1 MIFIFETICVC
12 FCWTFSTLA
21 LHDCNDM
28 PMVGHFGVDETR
40 ELVFRR
46 YRWPHLCNF
55 VEGYKCSCNALCQI
69 EESATLTILVTMTI
83 ANSSQL
89 VGVYLFGFHCRSDSL
104 VFHESMPFGCT
115 SLHQRLSIV
124 KRRRSMHVVKLKSP
138 PH

>member
-1 MIFIFETICVC
+1 
-12 FCWTFSTLA
+12 
-21 LHDCNDM
+21 M

-55 VEGYKCSCNALCQI
+55 VEGYTCSCNALCQI

-89 VGVYLFGFHCRSDSL
+89 VGVYLFGFHCKSDSL

-115 SLHQRLSIV
+115 SFHASKTI
-124 KRRRSMHVVKLKSP
+124 KSQDTIMARQKGSNWRDVELEGEEVTVDK
-138 PH
+138 